1 MKFTFL
7 FEGMFGLS
15 VLAMLPASHFK
26 FQKVCVYFYSNISD
40 KGIIASVLGGWMLG
54 VGMTVSGAVSY
65 G

>member
-1 MKFTFL
+1 
-7 FEGMFGLS
+7 MFGLS

-26 FQKVCVYFYSNISD
+26 FQKVCVYFYSNLSD

-54 VGMTVSGAVSY
+54 AGMTVSGAVSY